1 MATTRQL
8 QISFFASDDT
18 NNSPKTSETSIGTI
32 TDAFTQSTA
41 SKQPVQKSAGNAHSS
56 INNGFS
62 SSLCDG
68 GDIMSTGTT
77 RSVGGSNSK
86 YSIIIAWT
94 NGDYTNDTWLISGT
108 SNDAHWGI
116 KAGGADVIYKANG
129 TKGSA
134 AERDYPTDSTANS
147 TTSYT
152 FGSDVEML
160 AIVLNS
166 DVVPLKCDIY
176 NIDGDKIADAAAVN
190 NAALGVAF
198 PIDHILGK
206 SDGTLGL
213 DGEILDV
220 IVSNDKVYS
229 VDEIKAFGRR
239 YKGMKD
245 VTA

>member
-1 MATTRQL
+1 ML
-8 QISFFASDDT
+8 SSDT
-18 NNSPKTSETSIGTI
+18 NNSAKTTETSKGTI
-32 TDAFTQSTA
+32 TDAFTQSTS
-41 SKQPVQKSAGNAHSS
+41 SKQPVQKLRGNAHSS
-56 INNGFS
+56 LSDLFS
-62 SSLCDG
+62 SALCDG
-68 GDIMSTGTT
+68 GDTMSTGTT
-77 RSVGGSNSK
+77 RSIGGSNSK

-116 KAGGADVIYKANG
+116 KAGGTDVIYKADG

-134 AERDYPTDSTANS
+134 AERDYPTNSTANS
-147 TTSYT
+147 TVSHT

-160 AIVLNS
+160 AITLDNTGVLECN
-166 DVVPLKCDIY
+166 IY

-190 NAALGVAF
+190 SAALGVAF
-198 PIDHILGK
+198 PVDHILGK

-213 DGEILDV
+213 DGEILEI

-229 VDEIKAFGRR
+229 VDEIKAFGNR

-245 VTA
+245 L